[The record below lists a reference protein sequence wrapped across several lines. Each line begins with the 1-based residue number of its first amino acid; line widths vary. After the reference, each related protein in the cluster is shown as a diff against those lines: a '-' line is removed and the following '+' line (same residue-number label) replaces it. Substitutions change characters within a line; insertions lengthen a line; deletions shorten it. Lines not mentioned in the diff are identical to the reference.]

1 MSSETNFKF
10 VCRDDSPWEQYV
22 LCALL
27 VPDVPNVY
35 GDIYT
40 AAAIKEFAE
49 AYASN
54 NYGLDINHDQ
64 EDVKNSKVVLVESF
78 IVRKGD
84 PDFVEGSW
92 VVGLK
97 VTDSE
102 VWNDIL
108 TGKLN
113 GLSYEAEVLMTPVLI
128 QNLRNRQVSGAT
140 LPDPID
146 GHTHT
151 FLVIVDGLNNPI
163 SGGTGVTNGH
173 SHRIVR
179 HTVTVSAPDDQG
191 RAHSHR
197 YQVLADEGEED
208 AAGA

>member
-1 MSSETNFKF
+1 MPSETNFKF
-10 VCRDDSPWEQYV
+10 VRRDDSPWEQYV

-40 AAAIKEFAE
+40 KEAIKEFAQVF
-49 AYASN
+49 AAQG
-54 NYGLDINHDQ
+54 YGLDINHEQ
-64 EDVKNSKVVLVESF
+64 EDVTNTKLLLVESF

-84 PDFVEGSW
+84 PDFIEGSW
-92 VVGLK
+92 VVGIK
-97 VTDSE
+97 VLDS
-102 VWNDIL
+102 VIWNAVL
-108 TGKLN
+108 TGELN

-140 LPDPID
+140 SPDPVD

-151 FLVIVDGLNNPI
+151 FLVIIDGLNQPI

-173 SHRIVR
+173 SHRIVQ
-179 HTVTVSAPDDQG
+179 HTVTVSAPDNQG
-191 RAHSHR
+191 RTHNHR
-197 YQVLADEGEED
+197 YQVIANEGEED
-208 AAGA
+208 AAGT